1 MSVIALLFERT
12 WFPGSRARRWLPL
25 VALCIFGPM
34 TAHATPLQDPEPVL
48 VPPGMSEASVVK
60 AIRLGAA
67 KRGWLITKADPG
79 HMEATI
85 NVRVHTAKV
94 NIDYDT
100 AKVKVSYL
108 GSENLEYA
116 EKSNGERH
124 IHGNYNKWVRNLSV
138 DIASELALLPPDAK

>member
-12 WFPGSRARRWLPL
+12 SIPGSRPWRWLPL
-25 VALCIFGPM
+25 LALCAFLPL
-34 TAHATPLQDPEPVL
+34 AAQATPLQDPEPIM
-48 VPPGMSEASVVK
+48 VPPGMSEASIVK

-100 AKVKVSYL
+100 AKVAITYL

-116 EKSNGERH
+116 EKNGQRH